1 MKKFLKYTVA
11 TVLVLALVAYIGV
24 AFFLGSIV
32 KAGVNRVGPKLTQTK
47 VELAGAHISPLSGSG
62 TLSGLSVGN
71 PAGWSD
77 GNAFY
82 LGSMH
87 IDVKPLSLLGDHI
100 VVNDLDIDRAEFNYE
115 TKIVS
120 SNINDLLKN
129 IEARTGGDKEATA
142 ANGKQKKFEVHH
154 LRLTNAKVTVGLGA
168 TALPLSMPPIEMT
181 DLGTAEGG
189 ITAEQLAFAV
199 MRKVTSGVVAATT
212 QAAGQIG
219 STGGAAAVEKA
230 KKAGESIKKLFGSGK

>member
-1 MKKFLKYTVA
+1 MKKFLKYLVA
-11 TVLVLALVAYIGV
+11 SLLVLALVAYIGI

-62 TLSGLSVGN
+62 TLTGLSVDN
-71 PAGWSD
+71 PPGWSAGHAFFL
-77 GNAFY
+77 GN
-82 LGSMH
+82 MH
-87 IDVKPLSLLGDHI
+87 IDMKPFSVFGDHI
-100 VVNDLDIDRAEFNYE
+100 VINELEIDQAEFNYE

-129 IEARTGGDKEATA
+129 IEASTGGASKEAKAGGTP
-142 ANGKQKKFEVHH
+142 KKFEVKHFK
-154 LRLTNAKVTVGLGA
+154 LTNAKVTVGVGA
-168 TALPLSMPPIEMT
+168 SSFPLPMPTMEMS
-181 DLGTAEGG
+181 DLGTKEGG

-199 MRKVTSGVVAATT
+199 MRQVTSTVVTATT

-219 STGGAAAVEKA
+219 STTGAAAVEKA
-230 KKAGESIKKLFGSGK
+230 KKAGEELKKLFGK